1 MTAPVTGHAGP
12 TRVSTRSVDVDE
24 ELAGSLYAGL
34 ARALR
39 WLRRT
44 GPTDIAHGGLSA
56 MATLSTSGPLRSG
69 HLAEAE
75 GVAPSTMSRIVDG
88 LVADGFVERLSD
100 PADRR
105 ALLVGLT
112 PAGSVA
118 VTTARRVRAD
128 ALGAR
133 LAQLPAEEIE
143 ALRRALPALAHL
155 VSG

>member
-1 MTAPVTGHAGP
+1 VTAATSGRSPSSRPSARP
-12 TRVSTRSVDVDE
+12 STDDD

-56 MATLSTSGPLRSG
+56 MATLSTTGPQRSG

-75 GVAPSTMSRIVDG
+75 GVAPSTMSRILDG
-88 LVADGFVERLSD
+88 LVADGFVERLAD

-112 PAGSVA
+112 PTGSVA
-118 VTTARRVRAD
+118 VTSARRVRAD
-128 ALGAR
+128 ALRAR
-133 LAQLPAEEIE
+133 LAQLPEDEVE
-143 ALRRALPALAHL
+143 ALRAALPALAHL
-155 VSG
+155 VGG

>member
-1 MTAPVTGHAGP
+1 MT
-12 TRVSTRSVDVDE
+12 VDE
-24 ELAGSLYAGL
+24 EDLAGSLYTGL

-56 MATLSTSGPLRSG
+56 MATLAASGPQRSG

-88 LVADGFVERLSD
+88 LVADGFVERLPD

-112 PAGSVA
+112 PTGSVA

-133 LAQLPAEEIE
+133 LAQLPDHEIE
-143 ALRRALPALAHL
+143 ALRAALPALAHL
-155 VSG
+155 VDG